1 MKLLSPTPLK
11 FRQPRQNMAAS
22 SPCIEIRH
30 VKKVENTLCGRD
42 RRFKMTNTWNAEE
55 EQGERGGV
63 RERETDRQTD
73 RQRRRQRQRDK
84 QVCIERER
92 ERER

>member
-30 VKKVENTLCGRD
+30 VKKVVNTLCGRD

-55 EQGERGGV
+55 EQGERGAGV
-63 RERETDRQTD
+63 RERQTDRQTD

-92 ERER
+92 ER